1 MRAELGLARD
11 RRSSPRYDV
20 LERQLIYVD
29 LRCDNGGIVLNCGEG
44 GIAIQAVAPPPQRPG
59 HELLV
64 FLPDGPQPVV
74 ATGDIVWVNDSHQ
87 VGIRFTAMP
96 DMARARLAE
105 WFEQTART
113 HLAAADFTATLHG
126 PPAPQELSTTQEVPP
141 QPKSP
146 LASLLHADPLAE
158 HSIPPQDANQVPSVD
173 DPEPWGGAFT
183 ALHERPQGVVVRCR
197 NCGHRNREENRFCGM
212 CGNALAPGRAA
223 DPKSVV
229 EKVAINLERA
239 ASEVPRDVASEPAHS
254 RHQPSDP
261 EPAAPVVEPARRSDK
276 WWVNEE
282 EENETT
288 IAGPS
293 FLGLSSTGS
302 GEAGGYSYLLEEE
315 EPSHTGVWVLLI
327 VLLAVGGVL
336 YAKWQ
341 PIRDY
346 VLTTSDAPSQPTI
359 TTENKQNK
367 AADQNKP
374 PDQKEGLPEGD
385 GKSAAGKTD
394 AKSDAAG
401 AAPGRGDKAGSR
413 QQAAKSQHKA
423 SANDAD
429 EERASAAN
437 EERPAKKAAA
447 PQANPGSELVTSGEK
462 YLYGR
467 GAPWSC
473 TQAVIYFSAAA
484 AKQNPQAFSHLGALY
499 ATGEC
504 VPMDRAVAYAWFRRA
519 YAKEPNNH
527 YFEQNLTMLWREM
540 TPEER
545 QRATGRQ

>member
-44 GIAIQAVAPPPQRPG
+44 GIAVQAVAPPPQRPG

-126 PPAPQELSTTQEVPP
+126 PPAPQELSTTQEAPP
-141 QPKSP
+141 QPKRP
-146 LASLLHADPLAE
+146 LASPLHADPLAE
-158 HSIPPQDANQVPSVD
+158 HSIPPQDANQVPAVD
-173 DPEPWGGAFT
+173 DPEPWWAAFT
-183 ALHERPQGVVVRCR
+183 ALHEGPQRMVVRCR
-197 NCGHRNREENRFCGM
+197 NCGHRNPEENRFCGM
-212 CGNALAPGRAA
+212 CGNSLAPQQAA
-223 DPKSVV
+223 EPEYVV
-229 EKVAINLERA
+229 EKVPSSVEWE
-239 ASEVPRDVASEPAHS
+239 ASEAQRQTAVEPEQVETRAEPA
-254 RHQPSDP
+254 PL
-261 EPAAPVVEPARRSDK
+261 EPVAPASPRNDK
-276 WWVNEE
+276 WWVDESS
-282 EENETT
+282 TT
-288 IAGPS
+288 VGGPS
-293 FLGLSSTGS
+293 FLGLSSADS
-302 GEAGGYSYLLEEE
+302 SEGGYSYLFQEEE
-315 EPSHTGVWVLLI
+315 ERAPKGLWVFLI

-346 VLTTSDAPSQPTI
+346 VL
-359 TTENKQNK
+359 
-367 AADQNKP
+367 
-374 PDQKEGLPEGD
+374 
-385 GKSAAGKTD
+385 KTD

-401 AAPGRGDKAGSR
+401 AAPGRGGNAGSR
-413 QQAAKSQHKA
+413 QQAAKSQLSDKA

-429 EERASAAN
+429 EESASAAN

-467 GAPWSC
+467 GAPRSC
-473 TQAVIYFSAAA
+473 NQAAIYFNAAA

-504 VPMDRAVAYAWFRRA
+504 VPRDRAVAYAWFRRA

-545 QRATGRQ
+545 QRATGWQ